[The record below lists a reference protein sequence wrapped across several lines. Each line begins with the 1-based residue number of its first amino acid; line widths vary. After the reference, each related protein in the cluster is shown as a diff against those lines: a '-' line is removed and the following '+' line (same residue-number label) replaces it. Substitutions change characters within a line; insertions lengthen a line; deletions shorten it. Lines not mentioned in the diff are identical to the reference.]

1 MDILT
6 KWDIEKKKDYLYGFL
21 SVQVRFCCQMNCEN
35 NLWFHDLLVFGA
47 VDKGLWIL
55 VVTVV

>member
-1 MDILT
+1 
-6 KWDIEKKKDYLYGFL
+6 
-21 SVQVRFCCQMNCEN
+21 MNCEN